1 MQKKREKAQYPL
13 LIPTTA
19 MMLTLGMAVVAC
31 PETGNTDDA
40 GNSGDTD
47 GGTDTGSEAGVVSVA
62 ECESLSALAKT
73 VCLSEAFLASLSDD
87 QKASVFYEFSDTAAR
102 TGWSNLPTNLVQRNG
117 LRLGDLSTQSQELVE
132 ALAAHVLSTEG
143 YTDWVGVRA
152 ADEYLAEQGGAGGPQ
167 GGGLA
172 YGSAEY
178 YIAFLGTPSTTE
190 DWMLQLGG
198 HHMAFN
204 ITYVGGVGYPVP
216 NHIGSEPKS
225 NFTLDAVTYGPLLGE
240 GDAWVSLFGSLDA
253 TQVSDAYLAG
263 QTFADVLVGPDNNS
277 GTQPDNYPTGNN
289 RSGVLVSTLSDEQKS
304 KVIAVIRQWVAD
316 YGAEIADPLIAE
328 YTSEAAFADTY
339 VAWAGSE
346 NAGPD
351 VDTQGTYFRIDG
363 PRLWIEVACQGGIVI
378 QGETHFHTIYR
389 DKLMDYGGNL

>member
-47 GGTDTGSEAGVVSVA
+47 AGTDTGSDAGVVSVA

-73 VCLSEAFLASLSDD
+73 VCLSEAVLASLSDD

-152 ADEYLAEQGGAGGPQ
+152 ADEYLVEQGGAGGGPQ
-167 GGGLA
+167 GGFS
-172 YGSAEY
+172 YGAAEY

-378 QGETHFHTIYR
+378 QGETHFHTVYR